1 MNEIV
6 KYHNNFN
13 SVALK
18 NFNGI
23 EIDLLM
29 AICSKL
35 KNEDTNEVELKFSDL
50 RRMIN
55 SRNRGELRFIQNLE
69 QMYKKLISLSIRIE
83 TEDKIINFIL
93 FTKYEILKKQKTILI
108 KINEE
113 FKFLLNK
120 FINNFTRF
128 ELNEFI
134 SLKSS
139 YSKEIYRRL
148 KQFKHTGIWKV
159 QIDNFRELLNIPEKY
174 RISEIDKKV
183 LKISIE
189 ELNKYFDNFEIIK
202 IKKGRKIEYLEF
214 KFSPEK
220 KYKENIAVG
229 NEREDNNN
237 PFSLRKPRKQKKE
250 EEIKIAPARKTRI
263 IEVVPKQEKEK
274 TLREKI
280 EEKISENDEMI
291 VKLEALYTGLKD
303 KVQFKKITEKYP
315 KKIEKIK
322 NVNMQLKVIYDTDE
336 NELTQEIIELAEEL
350 LANKV

>member
-6 KYHNNFN
+6 KYHNHFN

-18 NFNGI
+18 NFNGV

-35 KNEDTNEVELKFSDL
+35 RNEDINEVELKFSDL

-55 SRNRGELRFIQNLE
+55 FKHRGELRFIQNLE
-69 QMYKKLISLSIRIE
+69 QMYKKLLNLSIRIE
-83 TEDKIINFIL
+83 TQDRIINFIL
-93 FTKYEILKKQKTILI
+93 FTKYEIIKKQKTILI
-108 KINEE
+108 KINED

-120 FINNFTRF
+120 FISNFTRF

-148 KQFKHTGIWKV
+148 KQFKHTGMWKV

-183 LKISIE
+183 FKISIE
-189 ELNKYFDNFEIIK
+189 ELSKYFDNFEIIK

-220 KYKENIAVG
+220 KHKENVVDI
-229 NEREDNNN
+229 EDKTIVENKVQQ
-237 PFSLRKPRKQKKE
+237 RKISE
-250 EEIKIAPARKTRI
+250 KIIPARKTRI
-263 IEVVPKQEKEK
+263 VEAPPKIEKEK

-280 EEKISENDEMI
+280 SDKINENTKTIEN
-291 VKLEALYTGLKD
+291 LEAIYTGLKD
-303 KVQFKKITEKYP
+303 KIQFKKLTEKYP
-315 KKIEKIK
+315 QKIEEIK
-322 NVNMQLKVIYDTDE
+322 NMNMQLKAIYNIDE
-336 NELTQEIIELAEEL
+336 NDFTQEIIELAEDL
-350 LANKV
+350 IIKK

>member
-229 NEREDNNN
+229 NEGEDNNN
-237 PFSLRKPRKQKKE
+237 PFPLRKPRKQKKE

>member
-6 KYHNNFN
+6 KYHNHFN

-18 NFNGI
+18 NFNGV

-35 KNEDTNEVELKFSDL
+35 KNEDINEVELKFSDL

-55 SRNRGELRFIQNLE
+55 FKHRGELRFIQNLE
-69 QMYKKLISLSIRIE
+69 QMYKKLLNLSIRIE
-83 TEDKIINFIL
+83 TEDRIINFIL
-93 FTKYEILKKQKTILI
+93 FTKYEIIKKQKTILI
-108 KINEE
+108 KINED

-120 FINNFTRF
+120 FISNFTRF

-148 KQFKHTGIWKV
+148 KQFKHTGMWKV

-183 LKISIE
+183 FKISIE

-202 IKKGRKIEYLEF
+202 IKKGRKIEYIQF
-214 KFSPEK
+214 KFTPEK
-220 KYKENIAVG
+220 KYKEKTSDS
-229 NEREDNNN
+229 EDELIFQNK
-237 PFSLRKPRKQKKE
+237 SQKEK
-250 EEIKIAPARKTRI
+250 RKTRI
-263 IEVVPKQEKEK
+263 IEAIPKQEKEK

-280 EEKISENDEMI
+280 WDKINENTETI
-291 VKLEALYTGLKD
+291 ENLEAIYTGLKD
-303 KVQFKKITEKYP
+303 KIQFKKLTEKYP
-315 KKIEKIK
+315 QKIEEIK
-322 NVNMQLKVIYDTDE
+322 NMNMQLKAIYNIDE
-336 NELTQEIIELAEEL
+336 NDFTQEIIELAEDL
-350 LANKV
+350 IIKK

>member
-6 KYHNNFN
+6 KYHNHFN

-18 NFNGI
+18 NFNGV

-35 KNEDTNEVELKFSDL
+35 KNEDINEVELKFSDL

-55 SRNRGELRFIQNLE
+55 FKHRGELRFIQNLE
-69 QMYKKLISLSIRIE
+69 QMYKKLLNLSIRIE
-83 TEDKIINFIL
+83 TEDRIINFIL
-93 FTKYEILKKQKTILI
+93 FTKYEIIKKQKTILI
-108 KINEE
+108 KINED

-120 FINNFTRF
+120 FISNFTRF

-148 KQFKHTGIWKV
+148 KQFKHTGMWKV

-183 LKISIE
+183 FKISIE

-202 IKKGRKIEYLEF
+202 IKKGRKIEYIQF
-214 KFSPEK
+214 KFTPEK
-220 KYKENIAVG
+220 KYKEKTSDS
-229 NEREDNNN
+229 EDELIFQNK
-237 PFSLRKPRKQKKE
+237 SQKEK
-250 EEIKIAPARKTRI
+250 RKTRI
-263 IEVVPKQEKEK
+263 VEAPPKIEKEK

-280 EEKISENDEMI
+280 WDKINENTKTIEN
-291 VKLEALYTGLKD
+291 LEAIYTGLKD
-303 KVQFKKITEKYP
+303 KIQFRKLTEKYP
-315 KKIEKIK
+315 QKIEEIK
-322 NVNMQLKVIYDTDE
+322 NMNMQLKAIYNIDE
-336 NELTQEIIELAEEL
+336 NDFTQEIIELAEDL
-350 LANKV
+350 IIKK

>member
-35 KNEDTNEVELKFSDL
+35 KNEDINEVELKFSDL

-69 QMYKKLISLSIRIE
+69 QMYKKLINLSIRIE

-139 YSKEIYRRL
+139 YSKEVYRRL
-148 KQFKHTGIWKV
+148 KQFKHTGIWKIH
-159 QIDNFRELLNIPEKY
+159 IDNFRELLNIPEKY

-183 LKISIE
+183 LKISSE

-202 IKKGRKIEYLEF
+202 IKRGRKIEYLEF

-220 KYKENIAVG
+220 KYKENIADI
-229 NEREDNNN
+229 EDKLIVQNKVQK
-237 PFSLRKPRKQKKE
+237 RKISE
-250 EEIKIAPARKTRI
+250 KIIPARKTRI
-263 IEVVPKQEKEK
+263 IEVIPKQEKEK

-291 VKLEALYTGLKD
+291 VKLEALYAGLKD

-322 NVNMQLKVIYDTDE
+322 NMNMQLKVIYDTDE

-350 LANKV
+350 IVKK

>member
-6 KYHNNFN
+6 KYHNHFN

-18 NFNGI
+18 NFNGV

-35 KNEDTNEVELKFSDL
+35 RNEDINEVELKFSDL

-55 SRNRGELRFIQNLE
+55 FKHRGELRFIQNLE
-69 QMYKKLISLSIRIE
+69 QMYKKLLNLSIRIE
-83 TEDKIINFIL
+83 TEDRIINFIL
-93 FTKYEILKKQKTILI
+93 FTKYEIIKKQKTILI
-108 KINEE
+108 KINED

-120 FINNFTRF
+120 FISNFTRF

-148 KQFKHTGIWKV
+148 KQFKHTGMWKV

-183 LKISIE
+183 FKISIE

-202 IKKGRKIEYLEF
+202 IKKGRKIEYIQF
-214 KFSPEK
+214 KFTPEK
-220 KYKENIAVG
+220 KYKEKTSDS
-229 NEREDNNN
+229 EDELIFQNK
-237 PFSLRKPRKQKKE
+237 SQKEK
-250 EEIKIAPARKTRI
+250 RKTRI
-263 IEVVPKQEKEK
+263 IEAIPKQEKEK

-280 EEKISENDEMI
+280 WDKINENTETI
-291 VKLEALYTGLKD
+291 ENLEAIYTGLKD
-303 KVQFKKITEKYP
+303 KIQFRKLTEKYP
-315 KKIEKIK
+315 QKIEEIK
-322 NVNMQLKVIYDTDE
+322 NMNMQLKAIYNIDE
-336 NELTQEIIELAEEL
+336 NDFTQEIIELAEDL
-350 LANKV
+350 IIKK